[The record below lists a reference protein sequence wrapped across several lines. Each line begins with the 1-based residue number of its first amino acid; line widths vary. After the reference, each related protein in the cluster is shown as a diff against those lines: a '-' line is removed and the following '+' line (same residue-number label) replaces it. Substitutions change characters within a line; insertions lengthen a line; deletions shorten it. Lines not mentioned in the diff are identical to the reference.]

1 MGTGCNMTACSS
13 RSRAQQQRPH
23 GDSHC
28 SLPLKLLVPLLTS
41 MQAKAGQLQPLLT
54 VLSLVFLV
62 PSSGNPSHQLQAVP
76 RLALL
81 CSGHLKMAVG
91 KACEKQVLKV
101 VWLWKS
107 SLCSLGHSLPVC
119 RVSPGPVNKS
129 WCCISCLMRLCME
142 AVLKEDLHT
151 SARVVR
157 TIWQWLVCYYSLR
170 PFILTLTD
178 ASARDRSSDKFVSS
192 CLGTAPASFTINTC
206 KKLIWGFCSNFVS
219 SVYSFVYLDSRL
231 ALENVSQ
238 TSCSWWDWKAFSVFL
253 QVVCVSYKFQEG

>member
-1 MGTGCNMTACSS
+1 MGILTAPCPWSFSSLCWPPCRQRLASCN
-13 RSRAQQQRPH
+13 PF
-23 GDSHC
+23 
-28 SLPLKLLVPLLTS
+28 
-41 MQAKAGQLQPLLT
+41 LQFS
-54 VLSLVFLV
+54 LSLVFLV

-107 SLCSLGHSLPVC
+107 SLCSLGHSLPMC

-157 TIWQWLVCYYSLR
+157 TIWQWLVCYYSLC

>member
-1 MGTGCNMTACSS
+1 VPRQTDKHRTALANIFGRPYLVHKKKKAPSTAVGTGCNMTACSS

-23 GDSHC
+23 ADSHC

-101 VWLWKS
+101 V
-107 SLCSLGHSLPVC
+107 
-119 RVSPGPVNKS
+119 
-129 WCCISCLMRLCME
+129 
-142 AVLKEDLHT
+142 
-151 SARVVR
+151 
-157 TIWQWLVCYYSLR
+157 
-170 PFILTLTD
+170 
-178 ASARDRSSDKFVSS
+178 
-192 CLGTAPASFTINTC
+192 
-206 KKLIWGFCSNFVS
+206 
-219 SVYSFVYLDSRL
+219 
-231 ALENVSQ
+231 
-238 TSCSWWDWKAFSVFL
+238 
-253 QVVCVSYKFQEG
+253 